1 MNKKL
6 DELEK
11 NPRNGGVYLHNPPL
25 EEKWLFITKEL

>member
-1 MNKKL
+1 VPEKFEEMNKKL

-25 EEKWLFITKEL
+25 EEK